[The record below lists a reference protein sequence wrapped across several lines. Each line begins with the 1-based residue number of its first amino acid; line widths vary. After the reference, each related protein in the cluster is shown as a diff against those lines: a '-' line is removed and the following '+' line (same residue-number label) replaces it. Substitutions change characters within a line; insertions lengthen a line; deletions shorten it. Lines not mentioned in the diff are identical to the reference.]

1 VITHSIPAS
10 LAGTSAKVTCE
21 LSWDPKCPVMVNATF
36 TPRGEEPVYWMWS
49 LDLLRVGARMV
60 MPYLY
65 GVGDVRITTDGA
77 GVLILLRSPEGTAVI
92 TLDYA
97 ATVAFRDEVTLA
109 NLTEEASMLALVD
122 EFLVQMSEEAF

>member
-1 VITHSIPAS
+1 
-10 LAGTSAKVTCE
+10 
-21 LSWDPKCPVMVNATF
+21 
-36 TPRGEEPVYWMWS
+36 
-49 LDLLRVGARMV
+49 
-60 MPYLY
+60 
-65 GVGDVRITTDGA
+65 
-77 GVLILLRSPEGTAVI
+77 VI